1 MTNILVI
8 TGPQG
13 TGNHLFS
20 KILSMHP
27 DVHGWDQLLRE
38 YWINHD
44 NAPFKDIWNTPE
56 NIDNYD
62 WTEHEN
68 YVLSVSGPYV
78 EKVRDPDDLVERR
91 HTIYPKYGE
100 VLKRLSNHGN
110 VQVGIIGRDQNI
122 TAQNQLRKRGVE
134 SLHNYLNKIEDLLEW
149 DHTFLSVELAYLF
162 RHQYIKSLDKTLNIP
177 VDYKN
182 EKLHY
187 ILNKDPNAKYVHY
200 VEHSWLDKRKD
211 RTTGLLNDGSVPH
224 KEFDTK

>member
-13 TGNHLFS
+13 TGNHLFA
-20 KILSMHP
+20 KILSLHP

-44 NAPFKDIWNTPE
+44 NAPYKDIWNNPE
-56 NIDNYD
+56 AVDNYD

-78 EKVRDPDDLVERR
+78 EKIDGIR
-91 HTIYPKYGE
+91 HTIYPKYSE
-100 VLKRLSNHGN
+100 VLERLNEHGK

-122 TAQNQLRKRGVE
+122 TAQGQLRKRGVE
-134 SLHNYLNKIEDLLEW
+134 SLHNFLNKIEDILEW
-149 DHTFLSVELAYLF
+149 DHTFLSVELAYLY
-162 RHQYIKSLDKTLNIP
+162 RHNYIKSLRNKLYIP
-177 VDYKN
+177 VDYTN

-187 ILNKDPNAKYVHY
+187 ILNKDPNAKYVKY

-211 RTTGLLNDGSVPH
+211 RTTGLLNDDSIPH
-224 KEFDTK
+224 VEYETK

>member
-20 KILSMHP
+20 KILSMHS

-44 NAPFKDIWNTPE
+44 NAPYKDIWNTPE
-56 NIDNYD
+56 AVDNYD
-62 WTEHEN
+62 WTEHKN

-78 EKVRDPDDLVERR
+78 EKIDGTK
-91 HTIYPKYGE
+91 HTIYPKYSE
-100 VLKRLSNHGN
+100 VLERLSEHGK

-122 TAQNQLRKRGVE
+122 TAQGQLRKRGVE
-134 SLHNYLNKIEDLLEW
+134 SLHNYLNKIEDLLAY

-162 RHQYIKSLDKTLNIP
+162 RHQYIKSLDKTLIIP
-177 VDYKN
+177 VDYSN

-187 ILNKDPNAKYVHY
+187 ILNKDPNAKYVKY
-200 VEHSWLDKRKD
+200 VEHSWLDKRRD
-211 RTTGLLNDGSVPH
+211 RTTGLLNDDSIPH
-224 KEFDTK
+224 VEYETK